1 MFMFVYLDFQI
12 STLNINFH
20 FIIIFF
26 IFYFTLNMI
35 SIKVYILNKYLW
47 GLIKNIVEF
56 LLNKMLIKFS
66 YSSDTIIPLNFN
78 TIKYEFKMVSR
89 SCQLAQGD
97 HQYNKVCEHC
107 SNFAQFHLH
116 DIWHVRALHENRFF

>member
-1 MFMFVYLDFQI
+1 
-12 STLNINFH
+12 
-20 FIIIFF
+20 
-26 IFYFTLNMI
+26 MI

-66 YSSDTIIPLNFN
+66 YSSDTIIPLN

-89 SCQLAQGD
+89 SYQLAQGG
-97 HQYNKVCEHC
+97 HQYNKVWEHC

-116 DIWHVRALHENRFF
+116 DIWPVSGSP